1 MGSCLDSHPPSA
13 PCPRA
18 GWRLPRG
25 PGAWPCRRRLGP
37 GTMGRSQRTG
47 ASPGPEGGRSRHEN
61 EGHSRSG
68 DSTGEPRGRWL
79 CLSSDL
85 PNAEGWSRGNG
96 RPWDLA
102 VAGAGWRE
110 DPAGPRGRPRSPQP
124 AGSPELRVGAS
135 SCRVGGRVCVGWGR
149 FWGAESSFLLPGG
162 SSWNAGPQAGQGVK
176 AAALIS
182 LRPQRQSPDCP
193 WAQLAPAASPL
204 LHVPGLTWESWRGS
218 FPKPGKQAMASG
230 SPLPRLPLWL

>member
-1 MGSCLDSHPPSA
+1 MALQKTAG
-13 PCPRA
+13 PRDD
-18 GWRLPRG
+18 
-25 PGAWPCRRRLGP
+25 GAFTAYR
-37 GTMGRSQRTG
+37 

-85 PNAEGWSRGNG
+85 PNAEGRSRGDG

-182 LRPQRQSPDCP
+182 FRPQRQSPDCP

-204 LHVPGLTWESWRGS
+204 LHVPGLTQESWRGS